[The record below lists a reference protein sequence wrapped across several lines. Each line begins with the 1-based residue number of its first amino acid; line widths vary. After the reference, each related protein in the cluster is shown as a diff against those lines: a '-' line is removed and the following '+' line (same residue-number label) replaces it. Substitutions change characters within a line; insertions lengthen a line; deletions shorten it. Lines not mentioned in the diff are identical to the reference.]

1 MMTNSHHQLSH
12 RGMNGSPC
20 IQEVL
25 FFSSSTF
32 SGLAGHHLLALHQLP
47 ASNPPPQNES
57 DSDCVN
63 LGEGAGLLCGGDGT
77 VTQEHSLDWGRQQKL
92 LLLVTFP

>member
-1 MMTNSHHQLSH
+1 
-12 RGMNGSPC
+12 MNGSPC